1 MPPKRRGPTPR
12 VKSASRAPAQPVS
25 QDDGR
30 RARLILYAVAAL
42 GIVGLGVVAWLSTRP
57 ASVDPSRAAQARTA
71 LADAGCTLT
80 LTAAPPNASDHS
92 DVTSPDEVV
101 AEWTSD
107 PPTSGPHYGETA
119 VYGIYTEPLQQARV
133 VHNLEHG
140 AVALQY
146 GPDVPETTVAELAA
160 FYQRNR
166 NGTLMAPYAPL
177 GDEIA
182 LTAWI
187 AQGGEGRGQGV
198 LARCPD
204 FDDEAFQ
211 AYLSAYQFK
220 GPERFSPSAMAP
232 GSS

>member
-12 VKSASRAPAQPVS
+12 VKSAARQQPPA
-25 QDDGR
+25 DGGR
-30 RARLILYAVAAL
+30 KARLVLYAVAAL
-42 GIVGLGVVAWLSTRP
+42 GIVGLGVVTWLSTRP
-57 ASVDPSRAAQARTA
+57 AAVDPARAAQARTA
-71 LADAGCTLT
+71 LEAAGCTLT
-80 LTAAPPNASDHS
+80 LSAAPPNASDHS
-92 DVTSPDEVV
+92 DVTSPDQIV
-101 AEWTSD
+101 AGWTSD

-140 AVALQY
+140 AVAIQY
-146 GPDVPETTVAELAA
+146 GPDVPEVTVDDLAA

-166 NGTLMAPYAPL
+166 NGTLMAPYPAL

-187 AQGGEGRGQGV
+187 AQGGTGRGQGAI
-198 LARCPD
+198 ARCPG

-211 AYLSAYQFK
+211 AFLGAYQFK
-220 GPERFSPSAMAP
+220 GPERFSPAAMAP